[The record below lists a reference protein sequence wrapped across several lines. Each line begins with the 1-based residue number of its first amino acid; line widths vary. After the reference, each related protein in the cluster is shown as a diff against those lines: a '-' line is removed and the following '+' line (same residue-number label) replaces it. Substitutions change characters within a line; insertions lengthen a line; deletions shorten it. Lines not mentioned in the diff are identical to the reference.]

1 VESLKAGFRL
11 CKPKDAYK
19 DKDLMLAG
27 LPWGILQYQSLR
39 IPVFFKREGKE
50 ELQPQHFVRVS
61 AYCHLIETQEN
72 GAQAPYGV
80 VLFADNYN
88 VQIVPN
94 HEYAKD
100 TFRQGC
106 ACVTNW
112 RRRLSKTQ
120 MTSQNGRRRAVQ
132 GMPPRRARNH
142 AH

>member
-1 VESLKAGFRL
+1 
-11 CKPKDAYK
+11 
-19 DKDLMLAG
+19 
-27 LPWGILQYQSLR
+27 
-39 IPVFFKREGKE
+39 
-50 ELQPQHFVRVS
+50 VRVS

-100 TFRQGC
+100 TFGKGC

-120 MTSQNGRRRAVQ
+120 MTSQNGRAAGSARDASKASQ
-132 GMPPRRARNH
+132 KPRPLRITTMAEAANRCRFADARLGR
-142 AH
+142 